1 MKNQFKNKT
10 FELSAQFEAVEKSGE
25 INDQSTLR
33 IRGYANTTSKDR
45 SGDVIVKEAWT
56 KGGMDD
62 YLKNPIILAFHDY
75 EKPIGQCTGYTV
87 TEKGLEI
94 QADISRAAGKT
105 YDLIK
110 DGVLK
115 TFSVGFQVKD
125 ADYSKDDDTFYIKD
139 LNLYEISVV
148 SVPAN
153 QDSTFSLAKS
163 FDSAEE
169 YDKFRKSFVSVE
181 QDQTEEEKAEA
192 IEAFE
197 MVREE
202 LNPQQ
207 PIIEKESQETSQDI
221 LKELNMDKKELQDM
235 MSSAAQAAVESYK
248 TEVAEKEAKA
258 TAEKEFE
265 SIKVEKTR
273 AEKVAEALEAKIKE
287 KDDNYAQAVAEMS
300 SELKAAKEELEAMQK
315 SKMQWSEVGSDK
327 PSEDELTRMFI
338 TAKALNK
345 DVKELSSAKQI
356 IEKSTRFSDTD
367 WETTWNGMVMDQLQ
381 NRVVVENVF
390 QTMQM
395 NARVMNFP
403 SNPDTGKDAT
413 WVDGSTFN
421 DGNNVGTAFNDA
433 SSGTTKKHAL
443 SEVTLTAHK
452 LATREYIGYEE
463 EEDAIVPIA
472 NIIRDAIVRR
482 MARTSDASILGT
494 GVTAPFTELEE
505 NAGGNSGNNVA
516 TADASTTISVAN
528 LLTARSNMG
537 QWGHNPA
544 DLVVFM
550 HQDAY
555 YGLMDETSLV
565 TVDKYGPQATILT
578 GEVGRIYGMP
588 IIVSDAFEA
597 AGSDEAQAIIVNPSN
612 YVVGNWRGLTIETAR
627 DVVAQQRA
635 LVATRRFGFVA
646 KESGAAG
653 KASMCL
659 LTYGG

>member
-1 MKNQFKNKT
+1 MMNKK
-10 FELSAQFEAVEKSGE
+10 FELNSLFDVVEKDAKSDVLT
-25 INDQSTLR
+25 IK
-33 IRGYANTTSKDR
+33 GYANTVSKDR
-45 SGDVIVKEAWT
+45 TGDVIVKEAWE

-75 EKPIGQCTGYTV
+75 SRPVGTTV
-87 TEKGLEI
+87 DYNVTDKGLEI
-94 QADISRAAGKT
+94 VAEISKAAGEV
-105 YDLIK
+105 YNLIK

-115 TFSVGFQVKD
+115 TFSVGFSIKD
-125 ADYSKDDDTFYIKD
+125 ADYEKEDDTFYIKD
-139 LNLYEISVV
+139 LSLYEISVV

-163 FDSAEE
+163 FTDVDE
-169 YDKFRKSFVSVE
+169 YNSFKKAFDKVV
-181 QDQTEEEKAEA
+181 EEKED
-192 IEAFE
+192 
-197 MVREE
+197 V
-202 LNPQQ
+202 QS
-207 PIIEKESQETSQDI
+207 IEKEPSQDNI
-221 LKELNMDKKELQDM
+221 LKEINMDKKELQEM
-235 MSSAAQAAVESYK
+235 MAKTAAGAVESYK
-248 TEVAEKEAKA
+248 TEVAEKEAQA
-258 TAEKEFE
+258 TAEAKLKAIEVG
-265 SIKVEKTR
+265 KTQAEKT
-273 AEKVAEALEAKIKE
+273 AEALETKIKE
-287 KDDNYAQAVAEMS
+287 DGDNYSKAIAEMS
-300 SELKAAKEELEAMQK
+300 DELKAAKDEMAAMQK
-315 SKMQWSEVGSDK
+315 SKMQFSEVGSDA
-327 PSEDELTRMFI
+327 PTEDELTSMFV

-345 DVKELSSAKQI
+345 DIKDLDSAKSI

-367 WETTWNGMVMDQLQ
+367 WETTWNGMVMDQIQ

-390 QTMQM
+390 NTMQM

-472 NIIRDAIVRR
+472 NLVRDAIVRR

-505 NAGGNSGNNVA
+505 NAGGNASNNVA
-516 TADASTTISVAN
+516 TANSSTLITTAN

-537 QWGHNPA
+537 IWGHNPS
-544 DLVVFM
+544 DLVIFM

-555 YGLMDETSLV
+555 YGIMDETSLV

-578 GEVGRIYGMP
+578 GEVGRVYGMP
-588 IIVSDAFEA
+588 IVVSDAFEA
-597 AGSDEAQAIIVNPSN
+597 AGSDEAQAIIVNPAN
-612 YVVGNWRGLTIETAR
+612 YVLGNYRNLTIETAR

-653 KASMCL
+653 KASMAL